1 MSRFE
6 YFNNQFH
13 HNPSRISIGTINRV
27 TLNKPLESLSKN
39 EKEQLDYLKR
49 QLRWSKKNG
58 YNIVMTNNSYKANS
72 IDCWLLRNS
81 SMPYLTPGFKKKI
94 LHIL

>member
-6 YFNNQFH
+6 EFYNH
-13 HNPSRISIGTINRV
+13 STHTPSRISIGTINRV
-27 TLNKPLESLSKN
+27 TLNKPLKSLNKN

-49 QLRWSKKNG
+49 QLKWSKRNG
-58 YNIVMTNNSYKANS
+58 YNIVMTNNSYKQNS

-81 SMPYLTPGFKKKI
+81 SMPFLTPGFKKKI
-94 LHIL
+94 LHVL